1 MTGTD
6 HDVLLRATGLTVHF
20 PQRGGPPVQAVD
32 GVDLDIRRG
41 ETLGL
46 VGESGCGK
54 STLGLALL
62 RLVEPTAGRIELDG
76 TDVTA
81 LRRRQLRALR
91 RRVAMVFQDPYA
103 SIDPRRTIAETVAE
117 PLEVHRLQP
126 GKADRR
132 ARVADLLEMVGLD
145 GSFASR
151 RPHELSGGQ
160 RQRVGIARALAG
172 EPDLIVC
179 DEPIASLDVSIQ
191 AQVLNL
197 LARLQAE
204 LGLTLLFVAHDLAAV
219 QHVSDRIA
227 VMYLGRIVEFG
238 DRDQVTGDPA
248 HPYTRALLSAV
259 PVPDPPAE
267 RRRRRI
273 VLAGDVPDPA
283 NPPSGCRF
291 RTRCPEAFEACPTI
305 DPALQPVGPGGTAGR
320 AVPGG
325 STTHEAACL
334 LHGPAGTPVGEPA
347 PAVTDA
353 EPAAT

>member
-1 MTGTD
+1 
-6 HDVLLRATGLTVHF
+6 
-20 PQRGGPPVQAVD
+20 
-32 GVDLDIRRG
+32 
-41 ETLGL
+41 
-46 VGESGCGK
+46 
-54 STLGLALL
+54 
-62 RLVEPTAGRIELDG
+62 
-76 TDVTA
+76 
-81 LRRRQLRALR
+81 
-91 RRVAMVFQDPYA
+91 
-103 SIDPRRTIAETVAE
+103 
-117 PLEVHRLQP
+117 
-126 GKADRR
+126 
-132 ARVADLLEMVGLD
+132 
-145 GSFASR
+145 
-151 RPHELSGGQ
+151 
-160 RQRVGIARALAG
+160 
-172 EPDLIVC
+172 
-179 DEPIASLDVSIQ
+179 
-191 AQVLNL
+191 VLNL

-283 NPPSGCRF
+283 DPPSGCRF